1 MIRNVV
7 MVKLRAD
14 HDPEAVSG
22 LQREFRSLNIP
33 GTLSYTI
40 GSDLALKDGNWSF
53 AIVADFDDVA
63 AYRTYDLDQKHND
76 LRAQLAPMAEA
87 VARVQFEL

>member
-63 AYRTYDLDQKHND
+63 AYRMYDLDQKHND